1 MNVEFVNH
9 GGTSLANEVRNVY
22 AEGQTDYSIEPILRV
37 DAQGFPIGRIESGDS
52 VIFCCRRGER
62 EIELTES
69 FTDPLFSHFQRP
81 ELKDLYFVILTLY
94 HEKFKDL
101 PVAFAP
107 TKIHQTLAEW
117 ISKANLTQLHCAES
131 EKFSHVTFF
140 FNGGNNQA
148 FPGEV
153 DLRIPSPKG
162 IPFDQIPQL
171 SLDQVADQVVAGIEK
186 KYDFIVT
193 NFANGDVIG
202 HTANREAK
210 IKCAEF
216 VDSALEKVVNSAL
229 AQDYVVLVT
238 ADHGNLEELYTAEG
252 KPHVA
257 HTTNLVPLILL
268 DTHSEFPTPLKSGRL
283 ADIAP
288 TILKFLNINQPQSME
303 GESLVEF
310 TLPNTSRRILLVI
323 LDGWGIGLQD
333 HTNPIFIGNTPYW
346 DHLIEKYPHGLLQ
359 ASGEAVGLQAGKA
372 GNSEAGHLNIG
383 AGRVVLQDDVRLD
396 QSMNDGSFHKN
407 EIFTNAMNHVKENK
421 SNLHLIALLTEK
433 SSHGSIDYPLAL
445 LKIAKSQ
452 GVENVFIHVI
462 FDGRSTE
469 PGSAPLLLEKFEKSI
484 REIGIG
490 QIVSGVGRG
499 IALDRDGNFNK
510 IKKTYDALVLGEG
523 RRYYGG

>member
-1 MNVEFVNH
+1 MNGEFVNH

-22 AEGQTDYSIEPILRV
+22 AEGQTDYSIEPLLSV
-37 DAQGFPIGRIESGDS
+37 DAQGIPIGRINSGDS

-81 ELKDLYFVILTLY
+81 ELRDLYFVILTLY

-107 TKIHQTLAEW
+107 SKINQTLAEL
-117 ISKANLTQLHCAES
+117 ISKANKSQLHCAES

-140 FNGGNNQA
+140 LNGGNNQA
-148 FPGEV
+148 FPGEA

-171 SLDQVADQVVAGIEK
+171 SLELVADQVVAGIEK
-186 KYDFIVT
+186 KVDFIVT

-202 HTANREAK
+202 HTVNREAK

-257 HTTNLVPLILL
+257 HTTNLVPLVLL
-268 DTHSEFPTPLKSGRL
+268 DPRSEFPSTLKSGRL

-288 TILKFLNINQPQSME
+288 TILKFLDIVQPQSME
-303 GESLVEF
+303 GECLVEF
-310 TLPNTSRRILLVI
+310 VQKVSSRHVLLVI
-323 LDGWGIGLQD
+323 LDGWGIGSQD
-333 HTNPIFIGNTPYW
+333 HTNPIFIANTPFW
-346 DHLIEKYPHGLLQ
+346 DYLIEKYPHTSLH
-359 ASGEAVGLQAGKA
+359 ASGQSVGLQSGKA

-396 QSMNDGSFHKN
+396 QSMDDGSFDKN
-407 EIFTNAMNHVKENK
+407 EIFKQAMNHVKENK

-452 GVENVFIHVI
+452 RVDNVFIHVI

-469 PGSAPLLLEKFEKSI
+469 PGSAPLLLEKFDKSI
-484 REIGIG
+484 SEIGIG

-510 IKKTYDALVLGEG
+510 IKKTFNALVLGEG